1 MGKKRKKLPV
11 RFLNQ
16 RNEKS
21 NPLREVNYRELFE
34 ELNINEVKEEIR
46 KVLRDSKD
54 WWPADFGHYGPLF
67 VRLAWHSAG
76 TYRVKDGRRGA
87 NSGLIRL
94 YPILDWPDNTNLDK
108 ALRLLWPV
116 KRKFGERI
124 SWGDLVI
131 LAGNVALE
139 DMGFKTLGFAGG
151 RVDTFYFEE
160 DVYYQ
165 KELEVMAEEKRLK
178 EEKPEELP
186 AAASTMGLIYVNPE
200 GPKGNPDPVESAKE
214 IRESFRLMGMDDEE
228 TVALIAGG
236 HSFGKCHGAGP
247 ISCLGEPPDEAPVEE
262 AGFGWKNSCGTGK
275 GPDAITSGFEL
286 TWTRTPVKWSLDFLR
301 NLFAYDYELTKSPA
315 GLYQWVA
322 KDAPAEIPDAFDP
335 SKKHKPMMLT
345 TDLAI
350 KFDPVYREIALRFLE
365 NPEEF
370 EKAFARAWF
379 KLTHRDLGPL
389 SRYLWK
395 EKPEKVFPWQ
405 DPLPEPE
412 GEPINGDDAKA
423 LKEKVLET
431 DVPLRDYLY
440 VAWSAASSYRDSD
453 KRGGVNGGKIFLEPM
468 KSWEVNEPETVERV
482 LKALRKVKEE
492 FNSESERKVSLSDLL
507 VIAGNLAVEVA
518 AKNAGFDVEVPFYP
532 GRVDAEQEQ
541 IDVEFYREFEPKV
554 DGFRNYLPRNTEL
567 FLPEELFLDKAQ
579 LLTLTPPEMVV
590 LTGGLRVLGGNYRK
604 SREGVLTDKEFTL
617 TNDYF
622 VNLLDPEVKWKAVDD
637 EELHFIGFDRRTGE
651 PKWRATRFDLI
662 LAADTE
668 LRAVSEVYAFE
679 SSLER
684 FVRDFISAW
693 SRLVNLD
700 RFDIFWR

>member
-1 MGKKRKKLPV
+1 M
-11 RFLNQ
+11 
-16 RNEKS
+16 
-21 NPLREVNYRELFE
+21 
-34 ELNINEVKEEIR
+34 
-46 KVLRDSKD
+46 
-54 WWPADFGHYGPLF
+54 
-67 VRLAWHSAG
+67 
-76 TYRVKDGRRGA
+76 
-87 NSGLIRL
+87 
-94 YPILDWPDNTNLDK
+94 
-108 ALRLLWPV
+108 RLLWPV

-124 SWGDLVI
+124 SWGDFVI

-139 DMGFKTLGFAGG
+139 DMGFKTMGFAGG

-165 KELEVMAEEKRLK
+165 KELEVMAEEKKLK
-178 EEKPEELP
+178 EEKPEELS

-247 ISCLGEPPDEAPVEE
+247 VSCLGEPPDEASVEE

-275 GPDAITSGFEL
+275 GPDTITSGFEL

-322 KDAPAEIPDAFDP
+322 KGAPAEIPDAFDP
-335 SKKHKPMMLT
+335 SRKHKPMMLT
-345 TDLAI
+345 TDLAL

-389 SRYLWK
+389 SRYIWK
-395 EKPEKVFPWQ
+395 EKPDDVFPWQ
-405 DPLPEPE
+405 EPLPEFE
-412 GEPINGDDAKA
+412 GKPVNGEDVRK
-423 LKEKVLET
+423 LKKEILESGI
-431 DVPLRDYLY
+431 PLRDYLY

-453 KRGGVNGGKIFLEPM
+453 KRGGVNGAKIFLEPM
-468 KSWEVNEPETVERV
+468 RSWEVNETETVERV
-482 LKALRKVKEE
+482 YRELSKIKDE
-492 FNSESERKVSLSDLL
+492 FNSKSERKVSLADLL

-532 GRVDAEQEQ
+532 GRVDASQEQ
-541 IDVEFYREFEPKV
+541 VDVEFYKELEPKV
-554 DGFRNYLPRNTEL
+554 DGFRNFINRTEL
-567 FLPEELFLDKAQ
+567 FLPEELLIDKAQ
-579 LLTLTPPEMVV
+579 LLTLTPPEMAV
-590 LTGGLRVLGGNYRK
+590 LVGGLRVLRGNYK
-604 SREGVLTDKEFTL
+604 NSKYGVFTDKEFSL
-617 TNDYF
+617 TNDFF
-622 VNLLDPEVKWKAVDD
+622 VNLLDPEVKWKAVDN
-637 EELHFIGFDRRTGE
+637 EELFFVGFDRKTGE
-651 PKWRATRFDLI
+651 LKWRATRFDLI
-662 LAADTE
+662 FAADSE

-684 FVRDFISAW
+684 FVKDFVSAW
-693 SRLVNLD
+693 TKVMNLD
-700 RFDIFWR
+700 RFDLFWR